1 MSLSGILFCF
11 KRMTDIQHTIRSDT
25 QMKIKKLKIDD
36 VISLSGCDWKA
47 IDSYITYETGMFY
60 KDRLKLMNLK
70 TGETIDC
77 ANSFS

>member
-1 MSLSGILFCF
+1 
-11 KRMTDIQHTIRSDT
+11 
-25 QMKIKKLKIDD
+25 MKIKKLKIDD
-36 VISLSGCDWKA
+36 VISLSGCDWKV

-77 ANSFS
+77 LTHFHRT